1 MADRLQHI
9 IIGVGERLRGDDA
22 AGLITIDL
30 LRHQA
35 SILPRL
41 ITCGADPGTIVE
53 ALDQAEFVTI
63 IDAVKTGRAKAGTV
77 HHWDVTKTGLPH
89 EVQSCSTHMVGLSQS
104 LELARAL
111 GSWPKKINIY
121 GIESADFAFR
131 DGPSDEVKQGA
142 KNAANAIL
150 EVYENA

>member
-1 MADRLQHI
+1 MVDKLQHV

-22 AGLITIDL
+22 AGLITIDH
-30 LRHQA
+30 LRLKA
-35 SILPRL
+35 PKLPPL

-53 ALDQAEFVTI
+53 ALEQATSVTI

-77 HHWDVTKTGLPH
+77 HFWDVTKTGLPI
-89 EVQSCSTHMVGLSQS
+89 EVQSCSTHMVGLAQS

-111 GSWPKKINIY
+111 GAWPEKIHIY

-142 KNAANAIL
+142 REAANTIL
-150 EVYENA
+150 EIYENA